1 MTKATAANT
10 TDRRREQNRATY
22 LLLLVRRC
30 SSSSSSSSCAN
41 FFLSVFYFLRFLAR
55 SFPSR
60 SRVRTHAKQA
70 NAACLP
76 PHSQTLTRTYLPH
89 SYRPTY
95 KARYFPTYDSAFYK
109 RGRFT
114 HTHTHTHT
122 HPKNKDIRIA
132 WAIAKIQG
140 WPIRARQ
147 HGRDKANI
155 LDESP

>member
-1 MTKATAANT
+1 
-10 TDRRREQNRATY
+10 
-22 LLLLVRRC
+22 
-30 SSSSSSSSCAN
+30 
-41 FFLSVFYFLRFLAR
+41 VFCFLRFLAR

-95 KARYFPTYDSAFYK
+95 KARYFPTYYSAFYK

-114 HTHTHTHT
+114 HTHT
-122 HPKNKDIRIA
+122 PEK
-132 WAIAKIQG
+132 QG
-140 WPIRARQ
+140 YSNSLGYSQNSRL
-147 HGRDKANI
+147 AN
-155 LDESP
+155 

>member
-122 HPKNKDIRIA
+122 PEK
-132 WAIAKIQG
+132 QG
-140 WPIRARQ
+140 YSNSLGYSQNSRL
-147 HGRDKANI
+147 AN
-155 LDESP
+155 